1 MTENIKKSFE
11 KMLKDGNYAEAESLL
26 KNAMELEPGNWEAKM
41 LYGTCRLLQGD
52 TEAAKR
58 IHDELEPHFSADL
71 DLPEAERTFWQKYH
85 NWIIYGTAATLVAV
99 LGAAVYFGESI
110 SAVLYSLRSPDKS
123 PGESWRG
130 LNLYAAPKYYRYRSP
145 DHAPA
150 RNNRPE
156 NE

>member
-1 MTENIKKSFE
+1 
-11 KMLKDGNYAEAESLL
+11 MLKDGNYAETETLL
-26 KNAMELEPGNWEAKM
+26 KNAMELEPGSWEAKM

-52 TEAAKR
+52 TETAKR

-110 SAVLYSLRSPDKS
+110 SAALYSLRYSLRSPEERWDATCKYFG
-123 PGESWRG
+123 PE
-130 LNLYAAPKYYRYRSP
+130 YYRYRRS